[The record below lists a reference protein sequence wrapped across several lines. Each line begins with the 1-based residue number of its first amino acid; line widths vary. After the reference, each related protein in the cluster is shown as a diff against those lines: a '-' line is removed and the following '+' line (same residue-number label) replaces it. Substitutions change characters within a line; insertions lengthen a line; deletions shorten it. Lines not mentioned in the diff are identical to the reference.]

1 MSMSAKRRAF
11 VDAYLANGFNAT
23 QAAKEAGYSERTAY
37 SSGQRLLK
45 NVEIADEIKRRMEE
59 QAMSADEVIQAI
71 GDIGRATIDDLMD
84 VDGSGRP
91 VFNFKRAQAEG
102 KLHLIKEIIPTAN
115 GIRVVLHDRMKALE
129 LMGKHHGL
137 FADKA
142 ELDGKLRVEVEYI
155 NSPIETPESTSGAGE
170 D

>member
-1 MSMSAKRRAF
+1 MAMSAKRRAF

-84 VDGSGRP
+84 VDNSGRP
-91 VFNFKRAQAEG
+91 VFNFKRAQEQG

-155 NSPIETPESTSGAGE
+155 NSPIETTGVTSGSGE